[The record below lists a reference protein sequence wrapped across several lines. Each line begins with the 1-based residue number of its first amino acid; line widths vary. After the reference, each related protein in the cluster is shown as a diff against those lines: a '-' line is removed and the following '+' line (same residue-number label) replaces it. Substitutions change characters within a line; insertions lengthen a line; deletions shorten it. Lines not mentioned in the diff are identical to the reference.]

1 MEYLHT
7 HLLSVV
13 IFFPML
19 SAVFAFFMSA
29 QASRAYAIVIA
40 LIELLLALL
49 LWHGFEN
56 QAIGMQF
63 EETKELIY
71 QIGVNY
77 HVGID
82 GISLFLLLL
91 NAIVVLL
98 SVIYV
103 KEHRKDFAICLL
115 LLEGILMGVFSSLN
129 VILFYTFWEVS
140 LLPVLYLIGRFGRNN
155 KVYSGMK
162 FFLYTFL
169 ASLLMLLGILYIGY
183 DYAQNYGAWSFN
195 ILDWYQL
202 SFPKE
207 VKIWLFLAF
216 LAGIAVKIPLF
227 PLHTWLPYAYS
238 NAPTLGSVM
247 LSALLSKMGTYA
259 LLRFLLPLF
268 PNLSEMYLT
277 PIAFLALCMIIYG
290 GFLAYTQKD
299 LKTLIAYSSFSHMGV
314 VVLGIFSFNI
324 EGISGAVFMMFAH
337 GITAMGL
344 FMLAGILEE
353 RTSSL
358 EIARFGA
365 IAKTAPIFATFF
377 MVVLMANVGMPLS
390 IGFVG
395 EFLSLLG
402 FFAVHPIFA
411 IIAGTSII
419 LSAIYML
426 SSYKNIFFGKLKAGS
441 NQVSVFED
449 LNARE
454 VGVLSVI
461 LALILILGIYP
472 KLLLKPIEQGSNQ
485 LLEIMQIRAT
495 PLVGLL
501 QENPKNKEAT
511 HVVK

>member
-1 MEYLHT
+1 MQFLHA

-19 SAVFAFFMSA
+19 SALLAFFMSD

-40 LIELLLALL
+40 LIELLLVLL
-49 LWHGFEN
+49 LWHGFDI
-56 QAIGMQF
+56 QTAGMQF
-63 EETKELIY
+63 EEMKELIY

-77 HVGID
+77 HVGVD
-82 GISLFLLLL
+82 GIALFLLLL

-98 SVIYV
+98 CVIYV

-129 VILFYTFWEVS
+129 MIFFYAFWEIS
-140 LLPVLYLIGRFGRNN
+140 LLPVLYLIGCFGRNH
-155 KVYSGMK
+155 KIYSGMK

-169 ASLLMLLGILYIGY
+169 ASLCMLLGILYIGH
-183 DYAQNYGAWSFN
+183 DYANNYGMMSFD

-202 SFPKE
+202 NFSSE
-207 VKIWLFLAF
+207 VKTWLFVAF
-216 LAGIAVKIPLF
+216 LIGIAVKIPLF

-268 PNLSEMYLT
+268 PELSEIYLT
-277 PIAFLALCMIIYG
+277 PIAIVALCMIIYG
-290 GFLAYTQKD
+290 GFLAYAQKD

-314 VVLGIFSFNI
+314 VVLGVFSFNV

-337 GITAMGL
+337 GVIVMGL
-344 FMLAGILEE
+344 FLLVGILEE

-358 EIARFGA
+358 EIARFGS
-365 IAKTAPIFATFF
+365 IAKSAPIFAAFF
-377 MVVLMANVGMPLS
+377 MIVLMANVGMPLS

-402 FFAVHPIFA
+402 FFATYPLLA

-426 SSYKNIFFGKLKAGS
+426 TSYKDVFFGNLKAGN
-441 NQVSVFED
+441 NQISVFED

-472 KLLLKPIEQGSNQ
+472 KVLLKPIEQGSRQ
-485 LLEIMQIRAT
+485 LLEVIEIRSLPFLGSLDT
-495 PLVGLL
+495 
-501 QENPKNKEAT
+501 KIKE
-511 HVVK
+511 VSYVNR

>member
-1 MEYLHT
+1 MQFLHA

-19 SAVFAFFMSA
+19 SALLAFFMSD

-40 LIELLLALL
+40 LIELLLILL
-49 LWHGFEN
+49 LWHGFDI
-56 QAIGMQF
+56 QTAGMQF
-63 EETKELIY
+63 EEMKELIY

-77 HVGID
+77 HVGVD
-82 GISLFLLLL
+82 GIALFLLLL

-98 SVIYV
+98 CVIYV

-129 VILFYTFWEVS
+129 MIFFYAFWEIS
-140 LLPVLYLIGRFGRNN
+140 LLPVLYFIGRFGRNN
-155 KVYSGMK
+155 KIYSGMK

-169 ASLLMLLGILYIGY
+169 ASLCMLLGILYIGH
-183 DYAQNYGAWSFN
+183 DYANNYGMMSFD

-202 SFPKE
+202 NFSSE
-207 VKIWLFLAF
+207 VKTWLFVAF
-216 LAGIAVKIPLF
+216 LIGIAVKIPLF

-268 PNLSEMYLT
+268 PELSEIYLT
-277 PIAFLALCMIIYG
+277 PIAIVALCMIIYG
-290 GFLAYTQKD
+290 GFLAYAQKD

-314 VVLGIFSFNI
+314 VVLGVFSFNV

-337 GITAMGL
+337 GIIVMGL
-344 FMLAGILEE
+344 FLLAGILEE
-353 RTSSL
+353 RASSL
-358 EIARFGA
+358 EIARFGSV
-365 IAKTAPIFATFF
+365 AKSAPIFAAFF
-377 MVVLMANVGMPLS
+377 MIVLMANVGMPLS

-402 FFAVHPIFA
+402 FFATYPLLA

-426 SSYKNIFFGKLKAGS
+426 TSYKDVFFGNLKAGN
-441 NQVSVFED
+441 NQISVFED

-472 KLLLKPIEQGSNQ
+472 KMLLKPIEQGSRQ
-485 LLEIMQIRAT
+485 LLEVIEIRSLPFLGSLDT
-495 PLVGLL
+495 
-501 QENPKNKEAT
+501 KIKE
-511 HVVK
+511 VSYVNR

>member
-1 MEYLHT
+1 MQFLHA

-19 SAVFAFFMSA
+19 SALLAFFMSD

-40 LIELLLALL
+40 LIELLLILL
-49 LWHGFEN
+49 LWHGFDI
-56 QAIGMQF
+56 QTAGMQF
-63 EETKELIY
+63 EEMKELVY

-82 GISLFLLLL
+82 GIALFLLLL

-103 KEHRKDFAICLL
+103 KERRKDFAICLL

-129 VILFYTFWEVS
+129 VIFFYAFWEIS

-155 KVYSGMK
+155 EIYSGMK

-169 ASLLMLLGILYIGY
+169 ASLCMLLGILYIGY
-183 DYAQNYGAWSFN
+183 DYANNYGMMSFD

-202 SFPKE
+202 NFSSG
-207 VKIWLFLAF
+207 VKTWLFVAF
-216 LAGIAVKIPLF
+216 LIGIAVKIPLF

-268 PNLSEMYLT
+268 PELSEIYLT
-277 PIAFLALCMIIYG
+277 PIAIVALCMIIYG
-290 GFLAYTQKD
+290 GFLAYAQKD

-314 VVLGIFSFNI
+314 VVLGVFSFNV

-337 GITAMGL
+337 GIIVMGL
-344 FMLAGILEE
+344 FLLAGILEE

-358 EIARFGA
+358 EIARFGS
-365 IAKTAPIFATFF
+365 IAKSAPVFAAFF
-377 MVVLMANVGMPLS
+377 MIVLMANVGMPLS

-402 FFAVHPIFA
+402 FFATYPLLA

-419 LSAIYML
+419 LSAVYML
-426 SSYKNIFFGKLKAGS
+426 TSYKDVFFGNLKAGN
-441 NQVSVFED
+441 NQISVFED

-472 KLLLKPIEQGSNQ
+472 KILLKPIEQGSKQ
-485 LLEIMQIRAT
+485 LLEVIEIRSLPFLGSLDT
-495 PLVGLL
+495 
-501 QENPKNKEAT
+501 KIKE
-511 HVVK
+511 VSYVNR

>member
-1 MEYLHT
+1 MQFLHA

-19 SAVFAFFMSA
+19 SALLAFFMSD

-40 LIELLLALL
+40 LIELLLILL
-49 LWHGFEN
+49 LWHGFDI
-56 QAIGMQF
+56 QTAGMQF

-77 HVGID
+77 HVGVD
-82 GISLFLLLL
+82 GIALFLLLL

-103 KEHRKDFAICLL
+103 KERRKDFAICLL

-129 VILFYTFWEVS
+129 VIFFYAFWEIS

-155 KVYSGMK
+155 KIYSSMK

-169 ASLLMLLGILYIGY
+169 ASLCMLLGILYIGY
-183 DYAQNYGAWSFN
+183 YYASNYGMMSFD

-202 SFPKE
+202 NFSSEIKT
-207 VKIWLFLAF
+207 WLFVAF
-216 LAGIAVKIPLF
+216 LIGIAVKIPLF

-268 PNLSEMYLT
+268 PELSEIYLT
-277 PIAFLALCMIIYG
+277 PIAIVALCMIIYG
-290 GFLAYTQKD
+290 GFLAYAQKD

-314 VVLGIFSFNI
+314 VVLGVFSFNV

-337 GITAMGL
+337 GIIVMGL
-344 FMLAGILEE
+344 FLLASILEE
-353 RTSSL
+353 RASSL
-358 EIARFGA
+358 EIARFGS
-365 IAKTAPIFATFF
+365 IAKSAPVFAAFF
-377 MVVLMANVGMPLS
+377 MIVLMANVGMPLS

-402 FFAVHPIFA
+402 FFATYPLLA

-419 LSAIYML
+419 LSAVYML
-426 SSYKNIFFGKLKAGS
+426 TSYKDVFFGNLKAGN
-441 NQVSVFED
+441 NQISVFED

-472 KLLLKPIEQGSNQ
+472 KILLKPIEQGSKQ
-485 LLEIMQIRAT
+485 LLEMIEIRSLPFLGSLDT
-495 PLVGLL
+495 
-501 QENPKNKEAT
+501 KIKE
-511 HVVK
+511 VSYVNR

>member
-1 MEYLHT
+1 MQFLHA

-19 SAVFAFFMSA
+19 SALLAFFMSD

-40 LIELLLALL
+40 LIELLLVLL
-49 LWHGFEN
+49 LWHGFDI
-56 QAIGMQF
+56 QKAGMQF
-63 EETKELIY
+63 EEMKELVY

-77 HVGID
+77 HVGVD
-82 GISLFLLLL
+82 GIALFLLLL

-103 KEHRKDFAICLL
+103 KERRKDFAICLL

-129 VILFYTFWEVS
+129 MIFFYAFWEIS
-140 LLPVLYLIGRFGRNN
+140 LLPVLYLIGRFSRNH
-155 KVYSGMK
+155 KIYSGMK

-169 ASLLMLLGILYIGY
+169 ASLCMLLGILYIGY
-183 DYAQNYGAWSFN
+183 DYANNYGMMSFD

-202 SFPKE
+202 NFSSG
-207 VKIWLFLAF
+207 VKTWLFVAF
-216 LAGIAVKIPLF
+216 LIGIAVKIPLF

-268 PNLSEMYLT
+268 PELSEIYLT
-277 PIAFLALCMIIYG
+277 PIAIVALCMIIYG
-290 GFLAYTQKD
+290 GFLAYAQKD

-314 VVLGIFSFNI
+314 VVLGVFSFNV

-337 GITAMGL
+337 GIIVMGL
-344 FMLAGILEE
+344 FLLAGILEE
-353 RTSSL
+353 RASSL
-358 EIARFGA
+358 EIARFGS
-365 IAKTAPIFATFF
+365 IAKSAPVFAAFF
-377 MVVLMANVGMPLS
+377 MIVLMANVGMPLS

-402 FFAVHPIFA
+402 FFATYPLLA

-426 SSYKNIFFGKLKAGS
+426 TSYKDVFFGNLKAGN
-441 NQVSVFED
+441 NQISVFED

-461 LALILILGIYP
+461 LAFILILGIYP
-472 KLLLKPIEQGSNQ
+472 KILLKPIEQGSKQ
-485 LLEIMQIRAT
+485 LLEVIEIRSLPFLGSLDT
-495 PLVGLL
+495 
-501 QENPKNKEAT
+501 KIKE
-511 HVVK
+511 VSYVNR

>member
-1 MEYLHT
+1 MQFLHA

-19 SAVFAFFMSA
+19 SALLAFFMSD

-40 LIELLLALL
+40 LIELLLVLL
-49 LWHGFEN
+49 LWHGFDI
-56 QAIGMQF
+56 QTAGMQF
-63 EETKELIY
+63 EEMKELIY

-77 HVGID
+77 HVGVD
-82 GISLFLLLL
+82 GIALFLLLL

-98 SVIYV
+98 CVIYV

-129 VILFYTFWEVS
+129 MIFFYAFWEIS
-140 LLPVLYLIGRFGRNN
+140 LLPVLYLIGRFGRNH
-155 KVYSGMK
+155 KTYSGMK

-169 ASLLMLLGILYIGY
+169 ASLCMLLCILYIGH
-183 DYAQNYGAWSFN
+183 DYANSYGMMSFD

-202 SFPKE
+202 NFSSG
-207 VKIWLFLAF
+207 VKTWLFVAF
-216 LAGIAVKIPLF
+216 LIGIAVKIPLF

-268 PNLSEMYLT
+268 PELSEIYLT
-277 PIAFLALCMIIYG
+277 PIAIVALCMIIYG
-290 GFLAYTQKD
+290 GFLAYAQKD

-314 VVLGIFSFNI
+314 VVLGVFSFNV

-337 GITAMGL
+337 GVIVMGL
-344 FMLAGILEE
+344 FLLAGILEE
-353 RTSSL
+353 RASSL
-358 EIARFGA
+358 EIARFGS
-365 IAKTAPIFATFF
+365 IAKSAPIFAAFF
-377 MVVLMANVGMPLS
+377 MIVLMANVGMPLS

-402 FFAVHPIFA
+402 FFATYPLLA

-426 SSYKNIFFGKLKAGS
+426 TSYKDVFFGNLKAGN
-441 NQVSVFED
+441 NQISVFED

-472 KLLLKPIEQGSNQ
+472 KVLLKPIEQGSRQ
-485 LLEIMQIRAT
+485 LLEVIEIRSLPFLGSLDT
-495 PLVGLL
+495 
-501 QENPKNKEAT
+501 KIKE
-511 HVVK
+511 VSYVNR

>member
-1 MEYLHT
+1 MQFLHA

-19 SAVFAFFMSA
+19 SALLAFFMSD

-40 LIELLLALL
+40 LIELLLVLL
-49 LWHGFEN
+49 LWHGFDI
-56 QAIGMQF
+56 QTAGMQF
-63 EETKELIY
+63 EEMKELIY

-77 HVGID
+77 HVGVD
-82 GISLFLLLL
+82 GIALFLLLL

-98 SVIYV
+98 CVIYV

-129 VILFYTFWEVS
+129 MIFFYAFWEIS
-140 LLPVLYLIGRFGRNN
+140 LLPVLYLIGCFGRNH
-155 KVYSGMK
+155 KIYSGMK

-169 ASLLMLLGILYIGY
+169 ASLCMLLGILYIGH
-183 DYAQNYGAWSFN
+183 DYANNYGMMSFD
-195 ILDWYQL
+195 ISDWYQL
-202 SFPKE
+202 NFSSE
-207 VKIWLFLAF
+207 VKTWLFVAF
-216 LAGIAVKIPLF
+216 LIGIAVKIPLF

-268 PNLSEMYLT
+268 PELSEIYLT
-277 PIAFLALCMIIYG
+277 PIAIVALCMIIYG
-290 GFLAYTQKD
+290 GFLAYAQKD

-314 VVLGIFSFNI
+314 VVLGVFSFNV

-337 GITAMGL
+337 GVIVMGL
-344 FMLAGILEE
+344 FLLAGILEE

-358 EIARFGA
+358 EIARFGSV
-365 IAKTAPIFATFF
+365 AKSAPIFAAFF
-377 MVVLMANVGMPLS
+377 MIVLMANVGMPLS

-402 FFAVHPIFA
+402 FFATYPLLA

-426 SSYKNIFFGKLKAGS
+426 TSYKDVFFGNLKAGN
-441 NQVSVFED
+441 NQISVFED

-472 KLLLKPIEQGSNQ
+472 KILLKPIEQGSRQ
-485 LLEIMQIRAT
+485 LLEVIEIRSLPFLGSLDT
-495 PLVGLL
+495 
-501 QENPKNKEAT
+501 KIKE
-511 HVVK
+511 VSYVNR

>member
-1 MEYLHT
+1 MQFLHA

-19 SAVFAFFMSA
+19 SALLAFFMSD

-40 LIELLLALL
+40 LIELLLILL
-49 LWHGFEN
+49 LWHGFDI
-56 QAIGMQF
+56 QTAGMQF
-63 EETKELIY
+63 EETKELVY

-77 HVGID
+77 HVGVD
-82 GISLFLLLL
+82 GIALFLLLL

-103 KEHRKDFAICLL
+103 KERRKDFAICLL

-129 VILFYTFWEVS
+129 VIFFYAFWEIS
-140 LLPVLYLIGRFGRNN
+140 LLPVLYLIGRFSRNN
-155 KVYSGMK
+155 KIYSGMK

-169 ASLLMLLGILYIGY
+169 ASLCMLLGILYIGY
-183 DYAQNYGAWSFN
+183 YYASNYGMMSFD

-202 SFPKE
+202 NFSSG
-207 VKIWLFLAF
+207 VKTWLFVAF
-216 LAGIAVKIPLF
+216 LIGIAVKIPLF

-268 PNLSEMYLT
+268 PELSEIYLT
-277 PIAFLALCMIIYG
+277 PIAIVALCMIIYG
-290 GFLAYTQKD
+290 GFLAYAQKD

-314 VVLGIFSFNI
+314 VVLGVFSFNV

-337 GITAMGL
+337 GIIVMGL
-344 FMLAGILEE
+344 FLLAGILEE
-353 RTSSL
+353 RASSL
-358 EIARFGA
+358 EIARFGS
-365 IAKTAPIFATFF
+365 IAKSAPVFAAFF
-377 MVVLMANVGMPLS
+377 MIVLMANVGMPLS

-402 FFAVHPIFA
+402 FFATYPLLA

-426 SSYKNIFFGKLKAGS
+426 TSYKDVFFGNLKAGN
-441 NQVSVFED
+441 NQISVFED

-472 KLLLKPIEQGSNQ
+472 KMLLKPIEQGSKQ
-485 LLEIMQIRAT
+485 LLEVIEIRSLPFLGSLDT
-495 PLVGLL
+495 
-501 QENPKNKEAT
+501 KIKE
-511 HVVK
+511 VSYVNR

>member
-1 MEYLHT
+1 MQFLHA

-19 SAVFAFFMSA
+19 SVLLAFFMSD

-40 LIELLLALL
+40 LIELLLVLL
-49 LWHGFEN
+49 LWHGFDI
-56 QAIGMQF
+56 QTAGMQF
-63 EETKELIY
+63 EEMKELIY

-77 HVGID
+77 HVGVD
-82 GISLFLLLL
+82 GIALFLLLL

-98 SVIYV
+98 CVIYV

-129 VILFYTFWEVS
+129 MIFFYAFWEIS
-140 LLPVLYLIGRFGRNN
+140 LLPVLYLIGCFGRNH
-155 KVYSGMK
+155 KIYSGMK

-169 ASLLMLLGILYIGY
+169 ASLCMLLGILYIGH
-183 DYAQNYGAWSFN
+183 DYANNYGMMSFD

-202 SFPKE
+202 NFSSE
-207 VKIWLFLAF
+207 VKTWLFVAF
-216 LAGIAVKIPLF
+216 LIGIAVKIPLF

-268 PNLSEMYLT
+268 PELSEIYLT
-277 PIAFLALCMIIYG
+277 PIAIVALCMIIYG
-290 GFLAYTQKD
+290 GFLAYAQKD

-314 VVLGIFSFNI
+314 VVLGVFSFNV

-337 GITAMGL
+337 GVIVMGL
-344 FMLAGILEE
+344 FLLAGILEE

-358 EIARFGA
+358 EIARFGSV
-365 IAKTAPIFATFF
+365 AKSAPIFAAFF
-377 MVVLMANVGMPLS
+377 MIVLMANVGMPLS

-402 FFAVHPIFA
+402 FFATYPLLA

-426 SSYKNIFFGKLKAGS
+426 TSYKDVFFGNLKAGN
-441 NQVSVFED
+441 NQISVFED

-472 KLLLKPIEQGSNQ
+472 KMLLKPIEQGSRQ
-485 LLEIMQIRAT
+485 LLEVIEIRSLPFLGSLDT
-495 PLVGLL
+495 
-501 QENPKNKEAT
+501 KIKE
-511 HVVK
+511 VSYVNR

>member
-1 MEYLHT
+1 MQFLHA

-19 SAVFAFFMSA
+19 SALLAFFMSD

-40 LIELLLALL
+40 LIELLLVLL
-49 LWHGFEN
+49 LWHGFDI
-56 QAIGMQF
+56 QKAGMQF
-63 EETKELIY
+63 EEMKELVY

-77 HVGID
+77 HVGVD
-82 GISLFLLLL
+82 GIALFLLLL

-103 KEHRKDFAICLL
+103 KERRKDFAICLL

-129 VILFYTFWEVS
+129 VIFFYAFWEIS
-140 LLPVLYLIGRFGRNN
+140 LLPVLYLIGHFGRNN
-155 KVYSGMK
+155 KIYSGMK

-169 ASLLMLLGILYIGY
+169 ASLCMLLGILYIGY
-183 DYAQNYGAWSFN
+183 YYASNYGMMSFD

-202 SFPKE
+202 NFSGG
-207 VKIWLFLAF
+207 VKTWLFVAF
-216 LAGIAVKIPLF
+216 LIGIAVKIPLF

-268 PNLSEMYLT
+268 PELSEIYLT
-277 PIAFLALCMIIYG
+277 PIAIVALCMIIYG
-290 GFLAYTQKD
+290 GFLAYAQKD

-314 VVLGIFSFNI
+314 VVLGVFSFNV
-324 EGISGAVFMMFAH
+324 EGVSGAVFMMFAH
-337 GITAMGL
+337 GIIVMGL
-344 FMLAGILEE
+344 FLLAGILEE
-353 RTSSL
+353 RASSL
-358 EIARFGA
+358 EIARFGS
-365 IAKTAPIFATFF
+365 IAKSAPVFAAFF
-377 MVVLMANVGMPLS
+377 MIVLMANVGMPLS

-402 FFAVHPIFA
+402 FFATYPLLA

-426 SSYKNIFFGKLKAGS
+426 TSYKDVFFGNLKAGN
-441 NQVSVFED
+441 NQISVFED

-472 KLLLKPIEQGSNQ
+472 KMLLKPIEQGSKQ
-485 LLEIMQIRAT
+485 LLEVIEIRSLPFLGSLDT
-495 PLVGLL
+495 
-501 QENPKNKEAT
+501 KIKEVSYANR
-511 HVVK
+511 